1 MPTGR
6 PSKLTDELTAAI
18 CKHVSVGATLK
29 VAAQAEGINEST
41 LTRWRQKGR
50 DKAEPYLT
58 FCTLTERARAVFET
72 DTLRRL
78 ATLDEFDDIRDPES
92 GLVYRVNRID
102 TKVATALIKS
112 LTWLLE
118 RTRRERYGTQIT
130 VKVAEA
136 KEHLLD
142 TIERV
147 CGRMGETAVLVAIL
161 EELERDGQPETG
173 EAEGPE
179 RPDVH

>member
-1 MPTGR
+1 MATTGR

-18 CKHVSVGATLK
+18 CEHVKVGATLE
-29 VAAQAEGINEST
+29 VAAQAEGITPQTVSNWRRWAREEKPGYEGFFES
-41 LTRWRQKGR
+41 
-50 DKAEPYLT
+50 
-58 FCTLTERARAVFET
+58 TERARAAFET
-72 DTLRRL
+72 DTLERL
-78 ATLDEFDDIRDPES
+78 HRLDTSATLDPKIAGP
-92 GLVYRVNRID
+92 LV
-102 TKVATALIKS
+102 KS

-161 EELERDGQPETG
+161 EELEHDGQPETG

-179 RPDVH
+179 RPNVH